1 MSAASPSSMTSV
13 AGVAMTAAPN
23 VSPGAIASSSLASS
37 SIAGRS
43 SIPDG
48 SSATTSSQL
57 PPATGGG
64 GPSGS
69 GPGAIIGA
77 VVAVVVVLVVG
88 AVIVAAVLIAW
99 RVKSKEKKTFT
110 GKQTNRVLHV
120 LAGGCAA
127 HVYTVLFGHTFLS
140 IF

>member
-1 MSAASPSSMTSV
+1 MLPASPSPMTSV
-13 AGVAMTAAPN
+13 AGVAMSAPPD
-23 VSPGAIASSSLASS
+23 VSPGSLASS
-37 SIAGRS
+37 
-43 SIPDG
+43 IPD
-48 SSATTSSQL
+48 SNSATTSSQL
-57 PPATGGG
+57 PPVTGGG

-88 AVIVAAVLIAW
+88 AVVVAASLIAW
-99 RVKSKEKKTFT
+99 RVRSKGKKTFT

-127 HVYTVLFGHTFLS
+127 HVHTVLFGHTFLS
-140 IF
+140 IFC